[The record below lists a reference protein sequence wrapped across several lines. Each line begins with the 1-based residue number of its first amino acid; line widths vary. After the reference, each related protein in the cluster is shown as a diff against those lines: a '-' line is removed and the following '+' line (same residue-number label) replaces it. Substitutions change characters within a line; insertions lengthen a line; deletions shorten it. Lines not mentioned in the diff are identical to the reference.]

1 MEEPAEILDAVAA
14 DPGND
19 QSWHVLTDWLLENGA
34 PHAILARYDLELDKG
49 TRDPDLLGDYVE
61 ARRTRHQ
68 LPAVPGVFTYGIRWR
83 CGYVFELS
91 ISCDH
96 VRQLPERQA
105 ALKRYFEAA
114 PFRVLSR
121 VVLSGAR
128 GNLSVQF
135 TAEQVLPALPKTVR
149 RVSVS
154 GIHRNEPM
162 PPALVQ
168 HRPPKAQR
176 LDLPGYRLDDGA
188 IVSLAHAGWS
198 YLNLDRSSVQLRPQT
213 LEQLPGCT
221 LMLGGSGLTKD
232 LARSLDAPNVRWLP
246 PGVTEA
252 LLDDEGRLSPL
263 DHEQPSLS
271 VAGQGF
277 VPSMHQWMV
286 TVGGVYRQLAG
297 GERLPARGGAGW
309 LEYHRGDDLEGW
321 YRAWLRA

>member
-1 MEEPAEILDAVAA
+1 MQEPAEILDAVAA

-61 ARRTRHQ
+61 ARRVRHQ
-68 LPAVPGVFTYGIRWR
+68 VPNVPGVVTDSLRWR
-83 CGYVFELS
+83 CGYLFELS
-91 ISCDH
+91 VCCDH
-96 VRQLPERQA
+96 TPKLDDRQA
-105 ALKRYFEAA
+105 ELETMFGA
-114 PFRVLSR
+114 PVFRVLSR
-121 VVLSGAR
+121 VILSGAR
-128 GNLSVQF
+128 RNLSVQF

-149 RVSVS
+149 RISVT

-162 PPALVQ
+162 PEALVQ

-176 LDLPGYRLDDGA
+176 LDLPGYRLDDGL
-188 IVSLAHAGWS
+188 ILSLARAGWS
-198 YLNLDRSSVQLRPQT
+198 YLNLDRSTVQLRPQT
-213 LEQLPGCT
+213 LERLEGCT
-221 LMLGGSGLTKD
+221 LMLGGAGLTKEV
-232 LARSLDAPNVRWLP
+232 ARSLDGPKVRWLP

-252 LLDDEGRLSPL
+252 LLDDEGRLTPL
-263 DHEQPSLS
+263 DHELPSLS

-309 LEYHRGDDLEGW
+309 LEYHQGEDLEDW